1 MKKSFPAKAFSTWM
15 LNWYR
20 NSIRHPK
27 YRWWLITGT
36 LVYLL
41 NPLDLLPDTLP
52 LVGWIDDGL
61 ITTVLV
67 AEVAQV
73 MSDRLKNQRSNRSAG
88 ISKSD
93 SIVVDVDSISLS

>member
-1 MKKSFPAKAFSTWM
+1 MKKSFPVKAFSSWI

-41 NPLDLLPDTLP
+41 NPFDLLPDMLP
-52 LVGWIDDGL
+52 IAGLIDDGL

-67 AEVAQV
+67 AEVAQI
-73 MSDRLKNQRSNRSAG
+73 MGKTLTSQKRNRSGAV
-88 ISKSD
+88 SD
-93 SIVVDVDSISLS
+93 SNTAVVDVNSVPLS